1 MKIGSVGYKLY
12 GVGFYSWVSQVF
24 WGEMW
29 GYFESHFW
37 VSSRGGLI
45 AESLILTLTSGDD
58 ALGKGL
64 RKFDPTHL
72 GLYND
77 GHTPLWR
84 SGLWIRLW
92 ARLLKGVC

>member
-1 MKIGSVGYKLY
+1 
-12 GVGFYSWVSQVF
+12 
-24 WGEMW
+24 
-29 GYFESHFW
+29 
-37 VSSRGGLI
+37 
-45 AESLILTLTSGDD
+45 LTSGDD

-77 GHTPLWR
+77 GHTSLWR